1 MREEEI
7 LTLARSQIG
16 VREDPIGSNRVKY
29 NTEYYGMEVRG
40 RQYPWCCV
48 FQWWLFHALG
58 GDGLFYGGGE
68 TASRTGLYRVFL
80 KGGEGGEP
88 AGGGPGGLG
97 VFFLVLIH
105 NSPPTRQAEK
115 SDGAFCL

>member
-1 MREEEI
+1 MRKEEI

-58 GDGLFYGGGE
+58 GDGLFYGGGK
-68 TASRTGLYRVFL
+68 TASCTVLYRFYEKRGQGV
-80 KGGEGGEP
+80 KP
-88 AGGGPGGLG
+88 AEIRPGD
-97 VFFLVLIH
+97 LVD
-105 NSPPTRQAEK
+105 RK
-115 SDGAFCL
+115 SVV